1 MIAPLIW
8 KGVLKLV
15 QIRKDQHSKAQVA
28 RVLNAK
34 DSRIPEAIF
43 HEIAPNCY
51 EDSLTG
57 DLFKILDGKMVSF

>member
-1 MIAPLIW
+1 MIAPLLW
-8 KGVLKLV
+8 KGILKLV
-15 QIRKDQHSKAQVA
+15 SIRKDQHSKSQVA
-28 RVLNAK
+28 RVY
-34 DSRIPEAIF
+34 DPRGTTPEAIF

>member
-15 QIRKDQHSKAQVA
+15 QIRRDSNKNTNVA
-28 RVLNAK
+28 RVYNP
-34 DSRIPEAIF
+34 REQTPEAIF
-43 HEIAPNCY
+43 VEIAPNCY

-57 DLFKILDGKMVSF
+57 DLFKVLNNKMVAI